1 MIESIRKMWK
11 IGELRK
17 KILYT
22 FLMLVLFRLVGV
34 IPAPGV
40 DVAKVM
46 SQNNTSTL
54 PTPYIN
60 ASIIMQLL
68 TIAIPAL
75 ERMSKEDDGRQ
86 KINRI
91 TRYVTV
97 GLAALQAI
105 GLVRGLGYIRSGWL
119 NYVLVGVSMAG
130 GTALAMWIGERITEK
145 GVGNGVS
152 LLIFVGIISNLFNG
166 IVAGFQ
172 TATTTG
178 TTSGWLNL
186 IIIVV
191 TCILMT
197 VIVTFVELG
206 ERRIPL
212 IAKQVKGRR
221 VYGGQNTHMSLK
233 VVSVGVLP
241 LIFAYSF
248 LAFPGTIAQL
258 IDPKAEG
265 WFTRWWL
272 TNMSTGSVWYLI
284 ISALLIIAFTFFYSS
299 ISFDPK
305 QQAESLQQQGAVI
318 PGQRGKNIRQ
328 YLQNIMNR
336 LNLFAAF
343 FLAILAAVPT
353 LLLKL
358 AENPSLDPI
367 ALSEEFVKGYYG
379 AAAEPMGRY
388 LDYLEARQKTGVGCL
403 DVPQRQHLDPL
414 RNQPLYDSA
423 VDLRIH
429 KRTCRVT
436 ALREGQRRRGQAC
449 LEIPDVVASVV
460 EPVKGFPVVGFRI
473 KKSNFLHDVFHY
485 SSVSK
490 RTIQVSFYSVLR

>member
-1 MIESIRKMWK
+1 MIENLRKMWK
-11 IGELRK
+11 IEELRK

-22 FLMLVLFRLVGV
+22 FMMLVLFRLVGV

-54 PTPYIN
+54 PLLELVNMMTGNAFSQMTLMAMGITPYIN

-75 ERMSKEDDGRQ
+75 ERMSKEDDGRE

-105 GLVRGLGYIRSGWL
+105 GLVRGLGYIKAGWL

-166 IVAGFQ
+166 IVAGFN

-178 TTSGWLNL
+178 TTSGWVNL
-186 IIIVV
+186 IVIVV

-212 IAKQVKGRR
+212 QIAKQVKGRR

-265 WFTRWWL
+265 WFTQWW
-272 TNMSTGSVWYLI
+272 TRNMYTGSVWYMI

-305 QQAESLQQQGAVI
+305 QQAEQLQQQGAVI

-328 YLQNIMNR
+328 YLQTIMNR
-336 LNLFAAF
+336 LNLFAAL
-343 FLAILAAVPT
+343 FLAVLAAVPT
-353 LLLKL
+353 LLLRL
-358 AENPSLDPI
+358 AGVQVPFAASSILI
-367 ALSEEFVKGYYG
+367 AV
-379 AAAEPMGRY
+379 
-388 LDYLEARQKTGVGCL
+388 
-403 DVPQRQHLDPL
+403 
-414 RNQPLYDSA
+414 
-423 VDLRIH
+423 
-429 KRTCRVT
+429 
-436 ALREGQRRRGQAC
+436 
-449 LEIPDVVASVV
+449 
-460 EPVKGFPVVGFRI
+460 
-473 KKSNFLHDVFHY
+473 
-485 SSVSK
+485 SVSLETV
-490 RTIQVSFYSVLR
+490 RTIQGEMSVRGIDMDATGFM

>member
-22 FLMLVLFRLVGV
+22 FFMLVLFRLVGV

-40 DVAKVM
+40 DAVKVM
-46 SQNNTSTL
+46 EAMKQNASSLPLLELVNMMTGNNFEQMTL
-54 PTPYIN
+54 MAMGITPYIN

-75 ERMSKEDDGRQ
+75 ERLSKEEDGRQ

-91 TRYVTV
+91 TRYVTI

-105 GLVRGLGYIRSGWL
+105 GLVRGLGYIKAGWL

-145 GVGNGVS
+145 GIGNGIS
-152 LLIFVGIISNLFNG
+152 LLIFAGIISNIFNG
-166 IVAGFQ
+166 IVKGFR
-172 TATTTG
+172 TASTTG
-178 TTSGWLNL
+178 LTSAWINL
-186 IIIVV
+186 VV
-191 TCILMT
+191 VLATCILMT
-197 VIVTFVELG
+197 VVVTFVELG

-212 IAKQVKGRR
+212 QIAKQVKGRR

-248 LAFPGTIAQL
+248 LAFPGTIAKL
-258 IDPKAEG
+258 VDPSESG
-265 WFTRWWL
+265 WFTKWCL
-272 TNMSTGSVWYLI
+272 ANLSNNNGISYVYLI
-284 ISALLIIAFTFFYSS
+284 LSSLLIIAFTFFYSS

-305 QQAESLQQQGAVI
+305 QQAEQLQQQGAVI

-353 LLLKL
+353 LLMKWAGVTNIPFAASSIL
-358 AENPSLDPI
+358 I
-367 ALSEEFVKGYYG
+367 AVSV
-379 AAAEPMGRY
+379 A
-388 LDYLEARQKTGVGCL
+388 LETV
-403 DVPQRQHLDPL
+403 
-414 RNQPLYDSA
+414 
-423 VDLRIH
+423 
-429 KRTCRVT
+429 
-436 ALREGQRRRGQAC
+436 
-449 LEIPDVVASVV
+449 
-460 EPVKGFPVVGFRI
+460 
-473 KKSNFLHDVFHY
+473 
-485 SSVSK
+485 
-490 RTIQVSFYSVLR
+490 RTIQGEMSVRGIDMDMDGFM

>member
-17 KILYT
+17 KIIYT
-22 FLMLVLFRLVGV
+22 FLMLLVYRLVGV

-40 DVAKVM
+40 DAVKVFA
-46 SQNNTSTL
+46 SEQVSNL
-54 PTPYIN
+54 PLLGLVNMMTGNAFEKMTVMAMGITPYIN

-75 ERMSKEDDGRQ
+75 ERLSKEEDGRQ
-86 KINRI
+86 RINRI
-91 TRYVTV
+91 TRYVTI

-105 GLVRGLGYIRSGWL
+105 GLVRGLGFIKAGWL

-145 GVGNGVS
+145 GIGNGIS
-152 LLIFVGIISNLFNG
+152 LLIFAGIISNLFNG
-166 IVAGFQ
+166 IVRGFT
-172 TATTTG
+172 TASG
-178 TTSGWLNL
+178 NATTSGWLTL
-186 IIIVV
+186 IIVV
-191 TCILMT
+191 VTAILMT
-197 VIVTFVELG
+197 IVVTFVELG

-212 IAKQVKGRR
+212 QIAKQVKGRR

-258 IDPKAEG
+258 IDPKEQG
-265 WFTRWWL
+265 WFTQWWKV
-272 TNMSTGSVWYLI
+272 NMSQGAVWYMI

-305 QQAESLQQQGAVI
+305 QQAEQLQQQGAVI

-328 YLQNIMNR
+328 YLQNIVSR

-353 LLLKL
+353 LLITL
-358 AENPSLDPI
+358 AGVNPNDIPFAASSILI
-367 ALSEEFVKGYYG
+367 AV
-379 AAAEPMGRY
+379 
-388 LDYLEARQKTGVGCL
+388 
-403 DVPQRQHLDPL
+403 
-414 RNQPLYDSA
+414 
-423 VDLRIH
+423 
-429 KRTCRVT
+429 
-436 ALREGQRRRGQAC
+436 
-449 LEIPDVVASVV
+449 
-460 EPVKGFPVVGFRI
+460 
-473 KKSNFLHDVFHY
+473 
-485 SSVSK
+485 SVSLETI
-490 RTIQVSFYSVLR
+490 RTIQGEMSVRGIDMDMDGFM

>member
-22 FLMLVLFRLVGV
+22 FFMLVLFRLVGV

-40 DVAKVM
+40 DAVKVM
-46 SQNNTSTL
+46 EAMKQNASTL
-54 PTPYIN
+54 PLLELVNMMTGNNFEQMTLMAMGITPYIN

-75 ERMSKEDDGRQ
+75 ERLSKEEDGRQ

-91 TRYVTV
+91 TRYVTI

-105 GLVRGLGYIRSGWL
+105 GLVRSLGFIKAGWL

-145 GVGNGVS
+145 GIGNGIS
-152 LLIFVGIISNLFNG
+152 LLIFAGIISNIFNG
-166 IVAGFQ
+166 IVKNFRQAS
-172 TATTTG
+172 TTG
-178 TTSGWLNL
+178 LTSAWINL
-186 IIIVV
+186 VV
-191 TCILMT
+191 VLATCILMT
-197 VIVTFVELG
+197 VVVTFVELG

-212 IAKQVKGRR
+212 QIAKQVKGRR

-248 LAFPGTIAQL
+248 MSFPGTIANM
-258 IDPKAEG
+258 INRESGFAMWWEANM
-265 WFTRWWL
+265 TRG
-272 TNMSTGSVWYLI
+272 TQPMYLI
-284 ISALLIIAFTFFYSS
+284 VSALLIIAFTFFYSS

-305 QQAESLQQQGAVI
+305 QQAEQLQQQGAVI

-328 YLQNIMNR
+328 YLQNIMSR

-353 LLLKL
+353 LLLRL
-358 AENPSLDPI
+358 AGVQVPFAASSILI
-367 ALSEEFVKGYYG
+367 AV
-379 AAAEPMGRY
+379 
-388 LDYLEARQKTGVGCL
+388 
-403 DVPQRQHLDPL
+403 
-414 RNQPLYDSA
+414 
-423 VDLRIH
+423 
-429 KRTCRVT
+429 
-436 ALREGQRRRGQAC
+436 
-449 LEIPDVVASVV
+449 
-460 EPVKGFPVVGFRI
+460 
-473 KKSNFLHDVFHY
+473 
-485 SSVSK
+485 SVSLETI
-490 RTIQVSFYSVLR
+490 RTIQGEMGVRGIDMDMDNVGFM

>member
-11 IGELRK
+11 IEELRK

-22 FLMLVLFRLVGV
+22 FMMLVLFRLVGV

-40 DVAKVM
+40 DIAKVM
-46 SQNNTSTL
+46 SQNNTSSL
-54 PTPYIN
+54 PLLGLVNMMTGNAFEKMTVMAMGITPYIN

-75 ERMSKEDDGRQ
+75 ERMSKEDDGRE

-105 GLVRGLGYIRSGWL
+105 GLVRGLGYIRAGWL

-166 IVAGFQ
+166 IVSGFN

-178 TTSGWLNL
+178 TTSGWVNL
-186 IIIVV
+186 IVIIV

-212 IAKQVKGRR
+212 QIAKQVKGRR

-258 IDPKAEG
+258 IDPKTEG
-265 WFTRWWL
+265 WFTQWW
-272 TNMSTGSVWYLI
+272 TRNMYTGSVWYMI

-305 QQAESLQQQGAVI
+305 QQAEQLQQQGAVI
-318 PGQRGKNIRQ
+318 PGQRGRNIRQ

-336 LNLFAAF
+336 LNLFAAL

-353 LLLKL
+353 LLLRL
-358 AENPSLDPI
+358 AGVQVPFAASSILI
-367 ALSEEFVKGYYG
+367 AV
-379 AAAEPMGRY
+379 
-388 LDYLEARQKTGVGCL
+388 
-403 DVPQRQHLDPL
+403 
-414 RNQPLYDSA
+414 
-423 VDLRIH
+423 
-429 KRTCRVT
+429 
-436 ALREGQRRRGQAC
+436 
-449 LEIPDVVASVV
+449 
-460 EPVKGFPVVGFRI
+460 
-473 KKSNFLHDVFHY
+473 
-485 SSVSK
+485 SVSLETV
-490 RTIQVSFYSVLR
+490 RTIQGEMSVRGIDMDMDNVGFM

>member
-11 IGELRK
+11 IEELRK

-22 FLMLVLFRLVGV
+22 FMMLILFRLVGV

-40 DVAKVM
+40 DVQRVM

-54 PTPYIN
+54 PLLELVNMMTGNAFSQMTLMAMGITPYIN

-75 ERMSKEDDGRQ
+75 ERLSKEEDGRQ

-105 GLVRGLGYIRSGWL
+105 GLVRGLGYIRAGWL

-145 GVGNGVS
+145 GIGNGVS

-166 IVAGFQ
+166 IVSGFN

-178 TTSGWLNL
+178 TTSGWVNL
-186 IIIVV
+186 IVIVV

-197 VIVTFVELG
+197 VVVTFVELG

-212 IAKQVKGRR
+212 QIAKQVKGRR

-258 IDPKAEG
+258 INPNG
-265 WFTRWWL
+265 GFTQWWNR
-272 TNMSTGSVWYLI
+272 TMYTGSVWYMI

-305 QQAESLQQQGAVI
+305 QQAEQLQQQGAVI

-336 LNLFAAF
+336 LNLFAAL
-343 FLAILAAVPT
+343 FLAVLAAVPT
-353 LLLKL
+353 LLLRL
-358 AENPSLDPI
+358 AGVQVPFAASSILI
-367 ALSEEFVKGYYG
+367 AV
-379 AAAEPMGRY
+379 
-388 LDYLEARQKTGVGCL
+388 
-403 DVPQRQHLDPL
+403 
-414 RNQPLYDSA
+414 
-423 VDLRIH
+423 
-429 KRTCRVT
+429 
-436 ALREGQRRRGQAC
+436 
-449 LEIPDVVASVV
+449 
-460 EPVKGFPVVGFRI
+460 
-473 KKSNFLHDVFHY
+473 
-485 SSVSK
+485 SVSLETI
-490 RTIQVSFYSVLR
+490 RTIQGEMSVRGIDMDMDNVGFM

>member
-1 MIESIRKMWK
+1 MIENIRKMWK
-11 IGELRK
+11 IEELRK

-22 FLMLVLFRLVGV
+22 FFMLVIFRLVGV

-54 PTPYIN
+54 PLLELVNMMTGNAFSQMTLMAMGITPYIN

-75 ERMSKEDDGRQ
+75 ERMSKEDDGRE

-105 GLVRGLGYIRSGWL
+105 GLVRGLGYIRAGWL

-166 IVAGFQ
+166 IVSGFN

-178 TTSGWLNL
+178 TTSGWVNL
-186 IIIVV
+186 IVIIV

-212 IAKQVKGRR
+212 QIAKQVKGRR

-258 IDPKAEG
+258 IDPKTEG
-265 WFTRWWL
+265 WFTQWW
-272 TNMSTGSVWYLI
+272 TRNMYTGSVWYMI

-305 QQAESLQQQGAVI
+305 QQAEQLQQQGAVI
-318 PGQRGKNIRQ
+318 PGQRGRNIRQ

-336 LNLFAAF
+336 LNLFAAL

-353 LLLKL
+353 LLLRL
-358 AENPSLDPI
+358 AGVQVPFAASSILI
-367 ALSEEFVKGYYG
+367 AV
-379 AAAEPMGRY
+379 
-388 LDYLEARQKTGVGCL
+388 
-403 DVPQRQHLDPL
+403 
-414 RNQPLYDSA
+414 
-423 VDLRIH
+423 
-429 KRTCRVT
+429 
-436 ALREGQRRRGQAC
+436 
-449 LEIPDVVASVV
+449 
-460 EPVKGFPVVGFRI
+460 
-473 KKSNFLHDVFHY
+473 
-485 SSVSK
+485 SVSLETV
-490 RTIQVSFYSVLR
+490 RTIQGEMSVRGIDMDMDNVGFM

>member
-46 SQNNTSTL
+46 SQNNTTTL
-54 PTPYIN
+54 PLLELVNMMTGNAFSQMTLMAMGITPYIN

-212 IAKQVKGRR
+212 QIAKQVKGRR

-353 LLLKL
+353 LLLRL
-358 AENPSLDPI
+358 AGVQVPFAASSILI
-367 ALSEEFVKGYYG
+367 AV
-379 AAAEPMGRY
+379 
-388 LDYLEARQKTGVGCL
+388 
-403 DVPQRQHLDPL
+403 
-414 RNQPLYDSA
+414 
-423 VDLRIH
+423 
-429 KRTCRVT
+429 
-436 ALREGQRRRGQAC
+436 
-449 LEIPDVVASVV
+449 
-460 EPVKGFPVVGFRI
+460 
-473 KKSNFLHDVFHY
+473 
-485 SSVSK
+485 SVSLETV
-490 RTIQVSFYSVLR
+490 RTIQGEMSVRGIDMDMDGFM

>member
-1 MIESIRKMWK
+1 MIENIRKMWK
-11 IGELRK
+11 IEELRK

-22 FLMLVLFRLVGV
+22 FFMLVIFRLVGV

-54 PTPYIN
+54 PLLELVNMMTGNAFSQMTIMAMGITPYIN

-75 ERMSKEDDGRQ
+75 ERMSKEEDGRQ

-212 IAKQVKGRR
+212 QIAKQVKGRR

-258 IDPKAEG
+258 IDPKTEG
-265 WFTRWWL
+265 WFTQWW
-272 TNMSTGSVWYLI
+272 TRNMYTGSVWYMV

-305 QQAESLQQQGAVI
+305 QQAEQLQQQGAVI

-353 LLLKL
+353 LLLRL
-358 AENPSLDPI
+358 AGVQVPFAASSILI
-367 ALSEEFVKGYYG
+367 AV
-379 AAAEPMGRY
+379 
-388 LDYLEARQKTGVGCL
+388 
-403 DVPQRQHLDPL
+403 
-414 RNQPLYDSA
+414 
-423 VDLRIH
+423 
-429 KRTCRVT
+429 
-436 ALREGQRRRGQAC
+436 
-449 LEIPDVVASVV
+449 
-460 EPVKGFPVVGFRI
+460 
-473 KKSNFLHDVFHY
+473 
-485 SSVSK
+485 SVSLETI
-490 RTIQVSFYSVLR
+490 RTIQGEMSVRGIDMDMDGFM